1 MTTANGDPRAHGEAP
16 GSPAGAPLLL
26 CPVRVDWVHDHQLR
40 RLLEQDDRQL
50 ARELG
55 ITGWS

>member
-1 MTTANGDPRAHGEAP
+1 MTAANGDPRPHGEAP
-16 GSPAGAPLLL
+16 GSFPGAPLR
-26 CPVRVDWVHDHQLR
+26 PVRVDWVHDHQLR
-40 RLLEQDDRQL
+40 RLLEEDDRQL

>member
-1 MTTANGDPRAHGEAP
+1 MTTANGDPRAHGEALKGP
-16 GSPAGAPLLL
+16 SGAPLR
-26 CPVRVDWVHDHQLR
+26 PVRVDWVHNHQLLR
-40 RLLEQDDRQL
+40 RLRQDDRQL

>member
-1 MTTANGDPRAHGEAP
+1 MTANGDPRARTEALGGP
-16 GSPAGAPLLL
+16 PGAPLR
-26 CPVRVDWVHDHQLR
+26 PVRVDWVHDHQLR

>member
-1 MTTANGDPRAHGEAP
+1 MTTASGDRHAPREVP
-16 GSPAGAPLLL
+16 GSPPTAPLR
-26 CPVRVDWVHDHQLR
+26 PVRVDWVHDHQLR
-40 RLLEQDDRQL
+40 RLLEQDERQL

>member
-1 MTTANGDPRAHGEAP
+1 MTTASGDRHAPGEAP
-16 GSPAGAPLLL
+16 SSLPAVRLR
-26 CPVRVDWVHDHQLR
+26 PVRVDWVHDHQLR

>member
-1 MTTANGDPRAHGEAP
+1 MTTANGDPRTHGKVP
-16 GSPAGAPLLL
+16 GSPSGAPLRA
-26 CPVRVDWVHDHQLR
+26 VRVDWVHDHQLR

>member
-1 MTTANGDPRAHGEAP
+1 MTTASGDPRTHGKVP
-16 GSPAGAPLLL
+16 GSPSGAPPR
-26 CPVRVDWVHDHQLR
+26 PVRVDWAHDHQLR

>member
-1 MTTANGDPRAHGEAP
+1 MTTANGDPRTHGKVP
-16 GSPAGAPLLL
+16 GGPSGVPPR
-26 CPVRVDWVHDHQLR
+26 PVRVDWVHDHQLR

>member
-1 MTTANGDPRAHGEAP
+1 MTTANGDPRANGKVP
-16 GSPAGAPLLL
+16 GGPSGAPR
-26 CPVRVDWVHDHQLR
+26 PVRVDWVHDHQLR